1 MSSDEALQE
10 QRREREK
17 TTDTFPNGEGK
28 GEGAPQGARALR
40 ASSFPYLCPYPSKD
54 GDTVSPKVGET
65 AQS

>member
-28 GEGAPQGARALR
+28 GEGAPQGPELFRHLHSLTCVLTPVR
-40 ASSFPYLCPYPSKD
+40 I
-54 GDTVSPKVGET
+54 EI
-65 AQS
+65 